1 MKILV
6 TGSNGQLG
14 SELQVLSKES
24 SDDFIFLD
32 RKSMDLSQS
41 DQISKVLEAEAPD
54 IIINAAA
61 YTAVDAAESDSEI
74 AHMVNVDAV
83 RQIASYAKN
92 KGIFLIHI
100 SSDYVYHSITHRPIK
115 ENDPTDPQGVY
126 AKTKLLGEQA
136 AVEICAKCVII
147 RTSWVYSSFGN
158 NFVKTMLRLAVDR
171 DQLSIVEDQVG
182 VPTYAKDIA
191 VSILQIIAFYKEDKC
206 TYGIYNFSNTGTT
219 NWYEFAKK
227 IFELEDIK
235 MTLKAIPSSDYP
247 TPADRPKWSLL
258 NLEKITQEFDIS
270 PRSWEAALSE
280 CLLLL
285 KES

>member
-14 SELQVLSKES
+14 SELQVLAKES
-24 SDDFIFLD
+24 AHEFTFLD
-32 RKSMDLSQS
+32 RKAMDLTQP
-41 DQISKVLEAEAPD
+41 DQIIKVLEKETPD

-61 YTAVDAAESDSEI
+61 YTAVDAAESDKQT
-74 AHMVNVDAV
+74 AQTVNVDAV
-83 RQIASYAKN
+83 KHMASYANDKE
-92 KGIFLIHI
+92 ILLIHI
-100 SSDYVYHSITHRPIK
+100 SSDYVYHSITDRPIN
-115 ENDPTDPQGVY
+115 ENDPTEPQGVY

-136 AVEICAKCVII
+136 AAEICEKCVII
-147 RTSWVYSSFGN
+147 RTSWVYSSYGN
-158 NFVKTMLRLAVDR
+158 NFVKTMLRLAKDR
-171 DQLSIVEDQVG
+171 DQLSIVADQIG

-191 VSILQIIAFYKEDKC
+191 ETILRVVAFYKEDKC
-206 TYGIYNFSNTGTT
+206 TYGIYNFSNSGKT
-219 NWYEFAKK
+219 NWHEFAKK
-227 IFELEDIK
+227 IFKLEGIK

-258 NLEKITQEFDIS
+258 NLEKISQDFDIN
-270 PRSWEAALSE
+270 PRNWEAALSE